1 MRNKKL
7 LPLILAAA
15 VICSFAG
22 CKANKG
28 EVTGTTQDTT
38 TLVVSES
45 STETQ
50 VESKTETASETNKQS
65 DKIVICGR
73 EYDAESKE
81 AFLDASVE
89 ITDIE
94 NLFLLNDLEKLDI
107 YFATNDSAD
116 KVSLKKLSQLKS
128 VKELYIGGYCNDLSF
143 IGGMDSLN
151 HLDLC
156 QSYAIT
162 DLNDLPY
169 NENVTELVIYSSA
182 VKNIDYIYNLPNIE
196 WFEFR
201 NVDSDYIDFTPL
213 SQLKKLKKLELTW
226 VDVSSLSFIGQNTDL
241 ESLFLWTNN
250 NKISDCNSLVACT
263 KLKELNLLYSNID
276 NVDFLKSLP
285 ELSILELRGTNVKD
299 MSALPKL
306 TSLTSL
312 SLDENKTNYYDL
324 LIKMDFLQELIIDK
338 EVYSEKELAE
348 LKEKLTE
355 CNINL

>member
-7 LPLILAAA
+7 LSLILAAS
-15 VICSFAG
+15 VMCSLVG
-22 CKANKG
+22 CQEDKG
-28 EVTGTTQDTT
+28 EITGSSQTTATS
-38 TLVVSES
+38 VVSEI
-45 STETQ
+45 STETK
-50 VESKTETASETNKQS
+50 VKSKTETASETNKQS
-65 DKIVICGR
+65 DKIVICR
-73 EYDAESKE
+73 QQYDADAKE
-81 AFLDASVE
+81 VSLDDTIE
-89 ITDIE
+89 ITDID
-94 NLFLLNDLEKLDI
+94 NLLLLNDLEKLFI

-169 NENVTELVIYSSA
+169 NENVTELVINSSA
-182 VKNIDYIYNLPNIE
+182 VKNLDCIYNLPNIE
-196 WFEFR
+196 WFQFR
-201 NVDSDYIDFTPL
+201 NVDSDYIDFSPL
-213 SQLKKLKKLELTW
+213 SKLNKIKKLELTW
-226 VDVSSLSFIGQNTDL
+226 VDVNSLSFIGQNTDL

-263 KLKELNLLYSNID
+263 KLKELNLIDSNID
-276 NVDFLKSLP
+276 NIDFLRELP
-285 ELSILELRGTNVKD
+285 ELSILNLRGTNVKD
-299 MSALPKL
+299 MSALPEL

-312 SLDENKTNYYDL
+312 SFDENKTNYYDL

-338 EVYSEKELAE
+338 DVYSESEVT
-348 LKEKLTE
+348 KLNTQ
-355 CNINL
+355 LS